1 MLYET
6 TMFFD
11 FSKIVI
17 LSSSFFDVMVLND
30 DYINDDDEDG
40 YAYIRI
46 LYTHNKKKYLVLVV
60 K

>member
-17 LSSSFFDVMVLND
+17 LSSSSFFDVMVLND
-30 DYINDDDEDG
+30 DYINDEDG

-46 LYTHNKKKYLVLVV
+46 LYTHTHTTKKNISCWW
-60 K
+60 